1 MGHITGR
8 LLLSRKGLSVD
19 HKKLI
24 DACAAN
30 NVVIELNANPRRLDI
45 DWSFIDYCLQKNVLI
60 SIDPDAHSIPEFDY
74 VKYGV
79 YAAQKGG
86 VTKKNNVSSF
96 TLKEFENF
104 ITLQKRKI
112 H

>member
-1 MGHITGR
+1 M
-8 LLLSRKGLSVD
+8 SVD

-30 NVVIELNANPRRLDI
+30 DVVIELNANPRRLDM
-45 DWSFIDYCLQKNVLI
+45 DWSFIDYCLKKNVLI

-86 VTKKNNVSSF
+86 ATKKNNVSSF
-96 TLKEFENF
+96 TLKEFEKF